1 VVGIALVA
9 WAASRPAG
17 EVAKTAVEKPA

>member
-1 VVGIALVA
+1 VGIALVA